1 MKQDI
6 SKENFIIRE
15 INKFKE
21 KGKIIGFTNGC
32 FDLLHQGH
40 IHLLKNCKKNC
51 DYLIIGLNSDASVS
65 RLKGASRPID
75 NQKKRFENLISLD
88 YVNNVSIFTE
98 DTPIKLIEEVR
109 PNIIFKGSDYSGK
122 EVVGEKFVK
131 SYGGRVELISIIEG
145 ISTTNIIEMKEKY

>member
-6 SKENFIIRE
+6 SKEDYIIRE
-15 INKFKE
+15 VNEFRE

-32 FDLLHQGH
+32 FDLLHKGH

-51 DYLIIGLNSDASVS
+51 DYLIIGLNSDVSVS

-98 DTPIKLIEEVR
+98 DTPIKLIEEIR
-109 PNIIFKGSDYSGK
+109 PNIIFKGSDYDRK

-131 SYGGRVELISIIEG
+131 SYGGRVELISIIKG
-145 ISTTNIIEMKEKY
+145 ISTTNIIKTKEKY